1 MQEGFTRIAILISAL
16 FLLGS
21 LPLINSVSAED
32 EVDNWP
38 SGDAWLYI
46 ELLSWSANETVE
58 WDNNNGLPDPHFEIC
73 IEADGVN
80 IDCID
85 TPTWDNQMELV
96 NPWNYSID
104 IPDYSNILNITIE
117 CRDNDAINDD
127 ECDMNSELDE
137 WKLFA
142 EYNWSLTPTKGVIGN
157 GDGDGNGTWKNA
169 ASEWRFTIDGYGD
182 EDSDGVS
189 DNLSGTAYGNDMH
202 VISGVSGTILTS
214 SDNGSSWTTQTTGT
228 SEVIWEVIYNNNIF
242 VSVSD
247 NGSIY
252 TSEDGTTW
260 TPRTSGTSNPLI
272 GITYGNSTFV
282 AVGNSGTIY
291 TSTDGTTWTSSTSGT
306 SNDFKQVAY
315 GNSTFVAVGNSG
327 TIYTSPDGTTW
338 TSSTSGTSNA
348 LQQVAYGNSTFVVI
362 SNNGEIF
369 TSADGTTWTLEWTSG
384 TTSLNG
390 ITFTK

>member
-1 MQEGFTRIAILISAL
+1 MREVPIKFALAFLTLIMLTTPS
-16 FLLGS
+16 FLS
-21 LPLINSVSAED
+21 YSVSAED

-169 ASEWRFTIDGYGD
+169 ASEWRFTIDSYGD

-189 DNLSGTAYGNDMH
+189 DNIDLCADTTVGEVPLNSSLFIGCTWGQLDPDLDGLTNNDDSDDFNYFKGAETENPLNSIEELIDAEWNEIFVTGVSLGTNLNLILFQNESHAMLETGIVNVESGYFTKYEDIFCSNQVSEGECIPRTNSLSGDKYSFDYDME
-202 VISGVSGTILTS
+202 S
-214 SDNGSSWTTQTTGT
+214 
-228 SEVIWEVIYNNNIF
+228 
-242 VSVSD
+242 
-247 NGSIY
+247 
-252 TSEDGTTW
+252 
-260 TPRTSGTSNPLI
+260 
-272 GITYGNSTFV
+272 
-282 AVGNSGTIY
+282 
-291 TSTDGTTWTSSTSGT
+291 
-306 SNDFKQVAY
+306 
-315 GNSTFVAVGNSG
+315 
-327 TIYTSPDGTTW
+327 
-338 TSSTSGTSNA
+338 
-348 LQQVAYGNSTFVVI
+348 
-362 SNNGEIF
+362 
-369 TSADGTTWTLEWTSG
+369 
-384 TTSLNG
+384 
-390 ITFTK
+390 